1 MLVEYIQ
8 HTVGKAPHE
17 EEDGDEE
24 EREPH
29 PLTPLQRE
37 RGVYTFVGCVCFY
50 VVVGG
55 HFILLQLCLGDGNYA
70 PWRGECVFL
79 LGVSVFMW
87 LLVVVL
93 FV

>member
-1 MLVEYIQ
+1 MSLNNHI
-8 HTVGKAPHE
+8 KANTSNNSIHS
-17 EEDGDEE
+17 
-24 EREPH
+24 
-29 PLTPLQRE
+29 PLQGE
-37 RGVYTFVGCVCFY
+37 RGVYAFVGCVFCY
-50 VVVGG
+50 VVVSG